1 MCCGFAARVA
11 ARTAA
16 GADRS
21 MSGIRSCVSVKYE
34 ATATS
39 NAAVAQCVQASA
51 QKVITLGFEDS
62 GYNMVMKGLCYSATG
77 ELYITS
83 L

>member
-11 ARTAA
+11 ACTAA
-16 GADRS
+16 GAVSS

-39 NAAVAQCVQASA
+39 NPAVAQCVQASA
-51 QKVITLGFEDS
+51 RKVITFGFEDS
-62 GYNMVMKGLCYSATG
+62 GYNTATG